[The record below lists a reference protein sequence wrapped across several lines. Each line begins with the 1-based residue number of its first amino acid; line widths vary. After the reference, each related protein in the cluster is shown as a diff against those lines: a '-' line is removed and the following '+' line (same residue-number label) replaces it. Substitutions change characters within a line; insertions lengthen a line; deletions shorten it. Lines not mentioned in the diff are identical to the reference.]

1 MEEVILPWGDA
12 NTDCLVPRLLQRPSD
27 RQHKKIKFYLRPLGF
42 CLSCRYRWE
51 IANWVLYD
59 RLKTLFECNNCFDH
73 PRQPNI
79 LGVSAKK
86 QQRLLMNQERLHTQ
100 MKDKALWEPTIPVPT
115 KVCANTSLGDNGS
128 GPDIKRN
135 KQTMNFTLEETLSRN
150 DAWKSLSDD
159 DDLLSLLNQWRGHIA
174 VFWGSLHGHLWKGQK
189 LRYMIQLDKRF

>member
-73 PRQPNI
+73 PRQPNV

-128 GPDIKRN
+128 GPDVKRN
-135 KQTMNFTLEETLSRN
+135 KQTMNFTLEETLSKFIR
-150 DAWKSLSDD
+150 WWWSPFST
-159 DDLLSLLNQWRGHIA
+159 
-174 VFWGSLHGHLWKGQK
+174 
-189 LRYMIQLDKRF
+189 